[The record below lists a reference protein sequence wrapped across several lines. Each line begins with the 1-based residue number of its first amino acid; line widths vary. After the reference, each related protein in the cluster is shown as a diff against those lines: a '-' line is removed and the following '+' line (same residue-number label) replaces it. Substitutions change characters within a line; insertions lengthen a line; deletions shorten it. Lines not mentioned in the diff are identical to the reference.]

1 MMPSIYVGGRYS
13 NSPMRHKSSNKEDL
27 RQFLEKQGRNIIADA
42 NEADIYIALDHNEKE
57 EKLLTERRIL
67 KKFSILYRSE
77 PLCVLPIAYKPE
89 TIALYS
95 AIFSF
100 GKSEILNDGMHWPQ
114 YFPDGEESR
123 WGIQDRLPRAVLI
136 NANKLSL
143 STSELYSLRRESIK
157 RIAEIDL
164 FGENW
169 NSTFKDRVKILA
181 VEVMKDP
188 KANLV
193 TALGRS
199 RHWFSNWPETPSP
212 ADKLQIMQSY
222 KFALV
227 IENESSY
234 MSEKLFDA
242 FFAGCIPIYVG
253 PNVANYKIPEG
264 LVIQC
269 QPTVTSLIDGIEIA
283 KRTNYENY
291 QQELENWLKSE
302 SMRNC
307 HEGVGVINRAIESTF
322 KRYSEFTRINQS

>member
-42 NEADIYIALDHNEKE
+42 SEADIYIALDHNEKD

-67 KKFSILYRSE
+67 KKYSILYRSE
-77 PLCVLPIAYKPE
+77 PLCVLPIAYKAE
-89 TIALYS
+89 TIALYNE
-95 AIFSF
+95 IFSF
-100 GKSEILNDGMHWPQ
+100 GKSEILNNEMHWPQ
-114 YFPDGEESR
+114 YFPGEGQSR
-123 WGIQDRLPRAVLI
+123 WEIQNRLPRAVLV

-143 STSELYSLRRESIK
+143 SPSELYTLRRESIK
-157 RIAEIDL
+157 KIAGIDL

-169 NSTFKDRVKILA
+169 NSTFKDRVKTLA
-181 VEVMKDP
+181 IEVMRDP
-188 KANLV
+188 KTSLV
-193 TALGRS
+193 TAMGRS

-212 ADKLQIMQSY
+212 ADKLQTMQRY
-222 KFALV
+222 NFALV
-227 IENESSY
+227 IENELSY

-253 PNVANYKIPEG
+253 PNVADYKIPKG

-269 QPTVTSLIDGIEIA
+269 KPTITSLIEGFEIA

-291 QQELENWLKSE
+291 IQELEHWLNNE
-302 SMRNC
+302 STRNC
-307 HEGVGVINRAIESTF
+307 HEGVGVISRAIESTF
-322 KRYSEFTRINQS
+322 ESYSEFTKANQL